1 MATLQYD
8 FKVVGLNS
16 VMAAFRSLEQRA
28 LQHNRMLARMY
39 GNTGGR
45 AGGAG
50 GVGGGGGAGG
60 GARGGQA
67 DAHVRERQR
76 MLRQQAID
84 DRRSFQ
90 ESARSHR
97 QFLAFRDRMYREERQ
112 QQDRH
117 AKDQIRVTRRMERE
131 RLAERKQAERQAYRT
146 AYRKASSR
154 YDAGVGAL
162 TSLGSRA
169 AGMLAM
175 GGGAAIAAGISS
187 ELKLGKESTLLAVMS
202 KQAGE
207 KGSIKDIQKGLVD
220 RIREVGKESGLDRA
234 DLVSGMTKFFSKSG
248 NVNIAKEMLPFFAE
262 MSDITGSSL
271 EDIGDTAGMAFMQAM
286 AKGMSPQEA
295 KKVTEDILAAFAGQA
310 AVGTI
315 EMKDFAAYGPSLL
328 STAAR
333 FKGDYGRMAAVT
345 GAMAQTGAYGG
356 ANRAAEAATALARFA
371 DQLRDAAPEF
381 EKLGVQTYER
391 DERGIA
397 VQRDPIQIIKEVLAK
412 TEGGDERILAKYFS
426 NVRSMRAVAGFNVM
440 YRAAGGGEAG
450 LKAVDEHLNKFLGA
464 QLSKAQIKEGAA
476 AIRETPARQFEAAF
490 NDLKDEIGKN
500 LLPALTQLAPAMS
513 KLVVTL
519 KPAIEWLGRFVQ
531 SAVENP
537 WGTVIEAVSLALV
550 GSVAKAAIGEAIK
563 AQIIKMMLVSGG
575 VPGTGTPGVPG
586 VPPVIPGGGGGSLLP
601 GFLGRAMGLFALSTL
616 AGDQASRTSEEEYD
630 AQNLAEDAA
639 LEQFKKSGTVRMTY
653 KRKLL
658 DLPFFAPT
666 ETVTKDLT
674 ESELIGL
681 SSQGIIKPQ
690 DFIDQFGKE
699 GAQRLGLL
707 TQGGEMAAP
716 GGLSKAVAD
725 KQQQAADTFKAAVAA
740 FAEAAKE
747 IGGASIGNPASA
759 LFGLLNRGTGPS
771 TPNPASGA
779 R

>member
-8 FKVVGLNS
+8 FQVVGMNS

-28 LQHNRMLARMY
+28 LQHNRVIARTF
-39 GNTGGR
+39 GGTGGG

-50 GVGGGGGAGG
+50 GAARAG

-76 MLRQQAID
+76 VLRQQAAD

-97 QFLAFRDRMYREERQ
+97 QFLTFRDRMYREERQ

-117 AKDQIRVTRRMERE
+117 AREQIRTARRMERE
-131 RLAERKQAERQAYRT
+131 RLAERKKAEQQAYRT

-169 AGMLAM
+169 AGMLAL

-207 KGSIKDIQKGLVD
+207 KGNIKDIQKGLTD
-220 RIREVGKESGLDRA
+220 RVREVGKESGLDRA
-234 DLVSGMTKFFSKSG
+234 DLVAGMTKFFSKSG
-248 NVNIAKEMLPFFAE
+248 NVDIAKEMLPFFAE

-271 EDIGDTAGMAFMQAM
+271 EDIGDTAGMAFMQALK
-286 AKGMSPQEA
+286 KGLSPQEA

-310 AVGTI
+310 AFGTI

-333 FKGDYGRMAAVT
+333 FKGDYGQMAAVT
-345 GAMAQTGAYGG
+345 AAMAQTGAYGG
-356 ANRAAEAATALARFA
+356 ANKAAEAATALARFA
-371 DQLRDAAPEF
+371 DQLRDAAPQF

-450 LKAVDEHLNKFLGA
+450 MKAVEEHLNKFLSA

-476 AIRETPARQFEAAF
+476 AIRETPARQFEGAF
-490 NDLKDEIGKN
+490 NDLKDEIGKS
-500 LLPALTQLAPAMS
+500 LLPALTKIAPAMG
-513 KLVVTL
+513 KLVTAMQPL
-519 KPAIEWLGRFVQ
+519 IEWLGRFVSQ
-531 SAVENP
+531 VAADPWKAIGDVIKVAV
-537 WGTVIEAVSLALV
+537 V
-550 GSVAKAAIGEAIK
+550 GSIAKAAIGEAV
-563 AQIIKMMLVSGG
+563 AQIIKQKLVQMSL
-575 VPGTGTPGVPG
+575 PSSGTPGAPPILAAPSGSTSGGLPVV
-586 VPPVIPGGGGGSLLP
+586 VPPGTALPATPLL
-601 GFLGRAMGLFALSTL
+601 
-616 AGDQASRTSEEEYD
+616 Q
-630 AQNLAEDAA
+630 
-639 LEQFKKSGTVRMTY
+639 
-653 KRKLL
+653 
-658 DLPFFAPT
+658 
-666 ETVTKDLT
+666 
-674 ESELIGL
+674 
-681 SSQGIIKPQ
+681 QG
-690 DFIDQFGKE
+690 
-699 GAQRLGLL
+699 ARLGL
-707 TQGGEMAAP
+707 GGMFSIVGIASAVGALADAAFP
-716 GGLSKAVAD
+716 VDEEAERKKPLFRRKNLPSSGMGGVMDLRPDEEDALKNLFSGQKTPAQTATEVELYNKTMGSQPFGNEQVQAAGDKQKAAADVFEKAVSAFSN
-725 KQQQAADTFKAAVAA
+725 AATA
-740 FAEAAKE
+740 FTGVSL
-747 IGGASIGNPASA
+747 GGI
-759 LFGLLNRGTGPS
+759 FGLNRGSAPS
-771 TPNPASGA
+771 PSNASSAGGS